1 MTGYAIPIG
10 GGLTFTARQDRQSGT
25 GLMTPGATGLQ
36 VTPGVRP
43 GPGLD
48 VTVVGSTI
56 TVTPGAAAVQSAS
69 SAVAGAYRAFLDANF
84 TATLTAADASNPRVD
99 LVYLRVRD
107 TDEDGSGARDCTPV
121 YVTGTPAASP
131 ITPTIPGGASGI
143 VLATIS
149 VPKSGG
155 GAPTVSYAG
164 RQITAAAGGI
174 PPVNSGLLSVPGLY
188 VGQARYNVVRG
199 CPEYWNG
206 SAWTAQGDSTS
217 FTPVFTS
224 LGGGAAIGNGV
235 ITSRWT
241 RIGGQVFWGGQFTIG
256 STTAGGT
263 GLWFISMPV
272 PQAAG
277 FTRLGNFNLIAGGN
291 NYVGTVSCNPADGG
305 KATLIAKSPF
315 SNVSADAVSA
325 IVPVPMAAGNVLI
338 WNASFEA
345 A

>member
-10 GGLTFTARQDRQSGT
+10 GGSFTARQDRQSGA

-36 VTPGVRP
+36 ASPGARP

-48 VTVVGSTI
+48 VTVSGSTI
-56 TVTPGAAAVQSAS
+56 TVTPGTAIVQSVFS
-69 SAVAGAYRAFLDANF
+69 TVAGAYRAWIDANW
-84 TATLTAADASNPRVD
+84 TAALTAADASNPRID

-107 TDEDGSGARDCTPV
+107 TDEDGSGFRDCTPV
-121 YVTGTPAASP
+121 YVAGSPAASP
-131 ITPTIPGGASGI
+131 LPPAIPGSTSGI
-143 VLATIS
+143 VLATIN

-174 PPVNSGLLSVPGLY
+174 PPVNSGLLSVSGLY
-188 VGQARYNVVRG
+188 IGQARYNIARG
-199 CPEYWNG
+199 MPEYWNG
-206 SAWTAQGDSTS
+206 TAWIAQGDSTS

-224 LGGGAAIGNGV
+224 LGGGAAIGNGT
-235 ITSRWT
+235 IASRWT
-241 RIGGQVFWGGQFTIG
+241 RIGNQVQWAGQFTIG

-291 NYVGTVSCNPADGG
+291 NYLGDVSCNPADNG

-338 WNASFEA
+338 WNVSYEGA
-345 A
+345 